1 MRTFYTSNLL
11 SLSLLFLSSSTIT
24 NSQGIASSNSSYT
37 TDQCDEWLSAAL
49 TSDTDASSGLSED
62 EFYNLLS
69 SISTPSYIA
78 EYFSTFDTFADLP
91 WIVRVV
97 HKTLA
102 CNCVRLGEG
111 EDCCEGEDAE
121 IILDGLDSVEIRND
135 LQNEYRNFV
144 CQQIGFV
151 AAQIPVPVEEEKDT
165 ISSSK
170 VIGDATTNDDDDNN
184 GLSSG
189 AIAGIT
195 FVVLVVLAALLAA
208 SVIIVHRRKAEENQR
223 LQEFAGGAAK
233 EEDLESGDGSPS
245 QPPREVVGKS
255 IGTGV
260 VEEKEAETVVETK
273 EEGLQLPE
281 AVLAPPQTPIEEKKV
296 DSDNQAENESDD
308 DSSVV
313 SVEDDNVNE
322 SILEE
327 NAEEEKTT
335 VASTLAAMGVAS
347 TLFSPRSGNS
357 PQAKK
362 PFEED
367 DSRLT

>member
-1 MRTFYTSNLL
+1 M
-11 SLSLLFLSSSTIT
+11 
-24 NSQGIASSNSSYT
+24 
-37 TDQCDEWLSAAL
+37 
-49 TSDTDASSGLSED
+49 
-62 EFYNLLS
+62 
-69 SISTPSYIA
+69 
-78 EYFSTFDTFADLP
+78 
-91 WIVRVV
+91 V

-151 AAQIPVPVEEEKDT
+151 AAQIPVPVEEENDT
-165 ISSSK
+165 TTDSDSSTEIESETDGLSSETTDSTTEEDASSK
-170 VIGDATTNDDDDNN
+170 VIDDATTNDDNNN

-195 FVVLVVLAALLAA
+195 FVVLAALLAA
-208 SVIIVHRRKAEENQR
+208 SAIIVHRRKAEENQR

-260 VEEKEAETVVETK
+260 VEEKGTETVVETK

-281 AVLAPPQTPIEEKKV
+281 AVTAPPQTPIEEKKV

-347 TLFSPRSGNS
+347 TLFSPRNS

>member
-1 MRTFYTSNLL
+1 
-11 SLSLLFLSSSTIT
+11 
-24 NSQGIASSNSSYT
+24 
-37 TDQCDEWLSAAL
+37 
-49 TSDTDASSGLSED
+49 
-62 EFYNLLS
+62 
-69 SISTPSYIA
+69 
-78 EYFSTFDTFADLP
+78 
-91 WIVRVV
+91 VV

-151 AAQIPVPVEEEKDT
+151 AAQIPVPVEEENDTTTDSDSSTEIGSETDGLSSETTDSTTEEDT

-170 VIGDATTNDDDDNN
+170 VIDDATTNDDDDNN

>member
-1 MRTFYTSNLL
+1 
-11 SLSLLFLSSSTIT
+11 
-24 NSQGIASSNSSYT
+24 
-37 TDQCDEWLSAAL
+37 
-49 TSDTDASSGLSED
+49 
-62 EFYNLLS
+62 
-69 SISTPSYIA
+69 
-78 EYFSTFDTFADLP
+78 
-91 WIVRVV
+91 
-97 HKTLA
+97 
-102 CNCVRLGEG
+102 LGEG

-151 AAQIPVPVEEEKDT
+151 AAQIPVPVEEENDT
-165 ISSSK
+165 TTYSDSSTEIGSETDGLSSETTDSTTEEDAISSSK
-170 VIGDATTNDDDDNN
+170 VIDDATTNDDDNKNN

-245 QPPREVVGKS
+245 QPLREVVGKS

-260 VEEKEAETVVETK
+260 VEEKGAETVVETK